1 MPNQLIGRRMSL
13 FTGISLGNY
22 KPFES
27 IQKGRMARIT
37 LIYGPN
43 SAGKS
48 SIIQALLLLQQ
59 SNKSSSQ
66 RPTVGPL
73 DASGPGHDFGTV
85 RALANRQKA
94 SQKFHVGFGFKTP
107 INTFF
112 MKTRANPEYHCG
124 EIAMD
129 FRLDQDQSDQMGPNN
144 HWMSGIQFTSTTSD
158 RRVQKVC
165 LHQRR
170 MRDVPRD
177 RERRVK
183 PTDYPLIPKGSFEL
197 SDYDS
202 IETISDHILG
212 YANPGYLSMSGE
224 DSDLDLSPM
233 MASVLKQTEFLPY
246 MSLLPISAQI
256 PPRLARRLSTGAEVF
271 PDEWINS
278 WEEAITDYLDPFRMA
293 FNQELERLVYLG
305 PMRIPDQRNLV
316 FAPNEPVPDVGPAG
330 ARSKEAFFQAQVS
343 KQNEINRWLARL
355 EIDYRVYVE
364 SFNDRLRGDALSM
377 TLRKRGNDPVLRT
390 TFDVG
395 FGISQI
401 LPVVIQGVIS
411 RGKTICVEQPEI
423 HLHPRLQANLSDFF
437 IETTN
442 DDVGVSQWIV
452 ETHSELLIQRIQ
464 RRVREGII
472 SNDDVSVLYVN
483 PVYGS
488 GSEIKELRLDKDG
501 TFLDAWPGGFFDES
515 FQELMAL
522 ERLGSSDEI
531 DFIEGE

>member
-1 MPNQLIGRRMSL
+1 M

-59 SNKSSSQ
+59 SNKSSYK
-66 RPTVGPL
+66 RPGVGPL

-107 INTFF
+107 VNNLF
-112 MKTRANPEYHCG
+112 MKTQTNPEYHCG
-124 EIAMD
+124 EIEMD
-129 FRLDQDQSDQMGPNN
+129 FRLDQEQSDQMGPNN
-144 HWMSGIQFTSTTSD
+144 HWMSGIDFTSTTSD
-158 RRVQKVC
+158 GQVQKVS

-170 MRDVPRD
+170 IRDVPRD
-177 RERRVK
+177 QERRVK
-183 PTDYPLIPKGSFEL
+183 PTDYPLIPKGIFEL

-202 IETISDHILG
+202 IETIGDHILR
-212 YANPGYLSMSGE
+212 YANPEYLSMSGD
-224 DSDLDLSPM
+224 DSELAIWPTLT
-233 MASVLKQTEFLPY
+233 SVLKQTEFSSY
-246 MSLLPISAQI
+246 TSLLPISADI
-256 PPRLARRLSTGAEVF
+256 PPRLLRRLPAEAETF

-278 WEEAITDYLDPFRMA
+278 WDEAINDYFDPFRA
-293 FNQELERLVYLG
+293 GFNQELNRLVYLG
-305 PMRIPDQRNLV
+305 PMRIPDQRSLV

-330 ARSKEAFFQAQVS
+330 ARSKEAFFQSQVS
-343 KQNEINRWLARL
+343 KQKEINRWLARL

-401 LPVVIQGVIS
+401 LPVVIQGIIS
-411 RGKTICVEQPEI
+411 RDKTICVEQPEI

-442 DDVGVSQWIV
+442 DDVGVNQWIV

-464 RRVREGII
+464 RRVREGVI
-472 SNDDVSVLYVN
+472 SNDDVSVLYID
-483 PVYGS
+483 PVHGS
-488 GSEIKELRLDKDG
+488 GSKIKELRLDKDG
-501 TFLDAWPGGFFDES
+501 KFVDPWPGGFFDES

-522 ERLGSSDEI
+522 EQLESSDEI
-531 DFIEGE
+531 DFIEGT